1 MSVLQ
6 GSPISAQK
14 LTLIGIVSL
23 ILIFLA
29 SEVLVFKFIS
39 HKIYTRSTSHQI
51 KDADGD
57 FVNYRRVFPKNE
69 NNLKGTISIFPPTG
83 GENIIDRLY
92 AADLA
97 LQGFEVF
104 ILQRWTGY
112 EIEGIKYEL
121 HNKFYGSAQR
131 ALNKVLTKAKTTNFG
146 ILGTSVGA
154 LHTSVALTVNPK
166 LKTGFIIVGG
176 LPIPEVIIQS
186 NQKAMVNLKNKR
198 YVEYNLTDDEQYL
211 KELSQVFQFE
221 PTAQDINHSVGKN
234 IEAIVS
240 KNDELVP
247 YENQIKA
254 ANFFKVLDPTASSLS
269 HTRTVMY
276 YGLFKRSKVI
286 QFFEKN
292 L

>member
-23 ILIFLA
+23 VLLFLA
-29 SEVLVFKFIS
+29 LDMLMFKFTS

-51 KDADGD
+51 KDADG
-57 FVNYRRVFPKNE
+57 FVNYHRVFPKNE
-69 NNLKGTISIFPPTG
+69 NSLKGTIFIFPPTG

-97 LQGFEVF
+97 LIGFEVF
-104 ILQRWTGY
+104 ILQTWTGY

-121 HNKFYGSAQR
+121 HNKFYGSAQK

-166 LKTGFIIVGG
+166 IKTGFIIVGG

-186 NQKAMVNLKNKR
+186 NQKAMVDLKDKR
-198 YVEYNLTDDEQYL
+198 YVEYNLTDDVQYL

-221 PTAQDINHSVGKN
+221 PTAQDTNHSVGKT
-234 IEAIVS
+234 IGAIVS

-254 ANFFKVLDPTASSLS
+254 SEFFKVSELTTSSLS

-276 YGLFKRSKVI
+276 YGLFKRPKVI
-286 QFFEKN
+286 QFFNESM
-292 L
+292 

>member
-1 MSVLQ
+1 MSVLR

-14 LTLIGIVSL
+14 LTLIGAVSL
-23 ILIFLA
+23 ILILLA
-29 SEVLVFKFIS
+29 LDVIVFKFIS
-39 HKIYTRSTSHQI
+39 HKIYTHSTSHQI
-51 KDADGD
+51 KDADGE

-69 NNLKGTISIFPPTG
+69 NELKGTLFIFPPTG

-92 AADLA
+92 AADFA
-97 LQGFEVF
+97 LQGYEVF
-104 ILQRWTGY
+104 ILQTWTGY
-112 EIEGIKYEL
+112 EIEGFKYEL
-121 HNKFYGSAQR
+121 HNKFYGSAQI

-186 NQKAMVNLKNKR
+186 NQQAMVNLKNKR
-198 YVEYNLTDDEQYL
+198 YVEYNLTDDTQYL
-211 KELSQVFQFE
+211 KELNQVFQFE
-221 PTAQDINHSVGKN
+221 PTAQDINHSTGKT
-234 IEAIVS
+234 IGAIVS

-247 YENQIKA
+247 FENQIKA
-254 ANFFKVLDPTASSLS
+254 SDFFKTSELTTSRLS
-269 HTRTVMY
+269 HTTTVMY
-276 YGLFKRSKVI
+276 YGLFKRHKVI
-286 QFFEKN
+286 KFFKQN